1 MKINLFSF
9 EWFPFLTSVI
19 LHQRI
24 AWSIR
29 LRFIAV
35 LGFLLA
41 TFVARYFL
49 NIVVPYET
57 LWYLLGILTLIN
69 LIYIGVYLGLKNLT
83 FQGELMVLHFHMLI
97 DLIFLTMILHYSGGM
112 ENPVYLFYVFHVVLA
127 SIVFP
132 GLIPLVFATFVVVL
146 FGALIYLE
154 YNRLIEHYSIFGSAI
169 YRNEIAAYVVMTV
182 FTATVYVTAYICT
195 TFMQIYRNIK
205 RQIDVQNQQLIEL
218 DKQKTQF
225 FRFTSHELKS
235 PIVAVKT
242 SLDGFIKNFG
252 SQVDPRG
259 LNLVERASL
268 RAGQMLDIIRELLE
282 LSRDRS
288 LIESGGQDEI
298 DLNQLLSEVIQ
309 QERPQAEEKNIQ
321 IAADL
326 VGQLLLIQGDSNDF
340 KKIFLNLLSNA
351 INYTPDGGTIRISAY
366 REDSFITIQFRDSGI
381 GIAEQD
387 LPKIFNEFYRAENAK
402 KMAQLGTG
410 LGLTLVKL
418 KVENYQGKIEVQ
430 SKLNQG
436 TTFIIK
442 FPVRTRKQ

>member
-321 IAADL
+321 IEADL

>member
-57 LWYLLGILTLIN
+57 LWFLLGILTLIN

>member
-205 RQIDVQNQQLIEL
+205 RQIDAQNQQLIEL

>member
-1 MKINLFSF
+1 VKINLFSF

-205 RQIDVQNQQLIEL
+205 RQIDAQNQQLIEL